1 VCGGQL
7 HALQVAC
14 EMLSGGGTPASIMA
28 LEAMQFPH
36 EAACVVVVI
45 VTVCRHPFLHFLF
58 LFYLFFPLNFVLA
71 IKKKLRFV
79 LLFYD
84 ISSLTLNVLIFY
96 FDS

>member
-1 VCGGQL
+1 
-7 HALQVAC
+7 
-14 EMLSGGGTPASIMA
+14 MLSGGGTPTSIMA

-45 VTVCRHPFLHFLF
+45 AIVCRHLFLRFLF
-58 LFYLFFPLNFVLA
+58 LFYLSSPLNFVLA
-71 IKKKLRFV
+71 IKKQLRFV